1 MQDILLQI
9 LQYNVRKDK
18 ISTLILLLED
28 MRVHEFDII
37 AV

>member
-1 MQDILLQI
+1 MQGILLWI

-18 ISTLILLLED
+18 ISTLVLLLED
-28 MRVHEFDII
+28 MRVYEFDII